1 MDVYRVPGFRPTKNS
16 IPSSSDEEGQEATAE
31 NRAQSTELKE
41 ETDAHAETLEL
52 LQRLQYSEHRMAEL
66 LALVTQFANGQ
77 RDFYVSTLE
86 VIENNIKDIEGK
98 TGRDQTIKADLSRY
112 IGRLMRRTEGY
123 SNEMAIN
130 VLELSDALGSSAC
143 DVDATLERNSR
154 ESYDWCKTKTLRE
167 DFPKDS
173 PVIPQAIVIPN
184 AKGASYG
191 LSDVFKRTQG
201 YRDLANQEDS
211 DGGSDFDTD
220 KLSSN
225 MGSSP
230 TSAIDS
236 DQQGPHEMSAGL
248 LKELT
253 YYTKQRRR
261 ELANT
266 DLVNQEQNINKL
278 TSSDTDS
285 DSESKTYESKKKLN
299 SSDDEASSTK
309 STSVS
314 VKSRKR
320 KPARISGLSSTKQP
334 PARPGKRQKC
344 STNHNINEEGTNSDP
359 SRSDDQRVV
368 PPKRA
373 RKPYAR
379 VKSAEDTEKL
389 VQAQRMKSKVKTR
402 SAGRPGSGGSGK
414 VE

>member
-1 MDVYRVPGFRPTKNS
+1 VSSVAKKDSGQTIDMDINRVPGFRPTKNS
-16 IPSSSDEEGQEATAE
+16 IPSSSDEEGQEATGE

-41 ETDAHAETLEL
+41 ETDAHADTLVL
-52 LQRLQYSEHRMAEL
+52 LQRVQYSEHRMAEL

-77 RDFYVSTLE
+77 RDFHMSTLE

-98 TGRDQTIKADLSRY
+98 TWRDQTIKVDLSRY

-123 SNEMAIN
+123 STEMATK
-130 VLELSDALGSSAC
+130 VLQLSDALGSSAC
-143 DVDATLERNSR
+143 DVDATLERNSL

-191 LSDVFKRTQG
+191 VSDVFKRTQG

-211 DGGSDFDTD
+211 DGGSDFVSD

-225 MGSSP
+225 TGSSP

-236 DQQGPHEMSAGL
+236 DQEGPDEMLAGL
-248 LKELT
+248 LKEVKATKSDKATDLT
-253 YYTKQRRR
+253 YYLKQRRL

-266 DLVNQEQNINKL
+266 DPVNREQNINKS

-299 SSDDEASSTK
+299 SSDDEASSTR
-309 STSVS
+309 SMSVS
-314 VKSRKR
+314 VKLRKR
-320 KPARISGLSSTKQP
+320 KLARISGLSSIKQP
-334 PARPGKRQKC
+334 PARPGKRQKR
-344 STNHNINEEGTNSDP
+344 STSHSIKEEGTNSDS

-379 VKSAEDTEKL
+379 AKSAEDTEKL
-389 VQAQRMKSKVKTR
+389 V
-402 SAGRPGSGGSGK
+402 
-414 VE
+414 